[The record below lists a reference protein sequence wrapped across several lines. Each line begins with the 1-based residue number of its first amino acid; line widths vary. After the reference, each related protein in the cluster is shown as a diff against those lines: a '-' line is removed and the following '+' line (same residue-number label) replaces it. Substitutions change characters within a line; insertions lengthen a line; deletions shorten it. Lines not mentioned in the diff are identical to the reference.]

1 MKNLIGKLTILYA
14 RRSGN
19 ETENSI
25 ENQRIALEEY
35 AASKG
40 VENTLFLSDDGYSGV
55 GFDRPGFQKLLEL
68 VKTGRAETVIVS
80 DLSRMDRI
88 ISQVREYT
96 DEIFQSCGVRFVSLD
111 LVEDEEITV

>member
-1 MKNLIGKLTILYA
+1 MKNSTGKLTILYA
-14 RRSGN
+14 RRSEN

-25 ENQRIALEEY
+25 GNQRIALEEY

-68 VKTGRAETVIVS
+68 VKTGQAEAVIVS
-80 DLSRMDRI
+80 DLSRMGRV
-88 ISQVREYT
+88 ISQFREYT
-96 DEIFQSCGVRFVSLD
+96 NEIFPSYGVRFISLD
-111 LVEDEEITV
+111 LAEDEEIAE